1 MLTRTTLIAVTLA
14 AIAAAAPL
22 ATAENVDLV
31 TLPKRDTVQ
40 LTIYNSE
47 DLTLVRETRHVTV
60 KKGANKLQ
68 FSWAGTMIDPTSVRF
83 RPLAHDDAI
92 EVADTVYPGQKPQHL
107 YWNIESNF
115 EGQLPVEVC
124 YFTSGLTWQMDY
136 TAITDAA
143 EERMLFRGYVRVFN
157 KSGEEYDNAQ
167 IRLIVGKINLVE
179 KIAAIA
185 RRYGQAPPRPTEESE
200 RFGRLRKE
208 ATRQVMDRA
217 DGAMGEAAAAPKQ
230 IVKEGVSEYFMFS
243 IDGRETVPDGWSKRM
258 IAVTA
263 EDVAFDIVYRMRAY
277 QYGARPV
284 RFFIWPNDAEHNLG
298 DSPLPDGQVRIFR
311 ENAKDGLA
319 FVSQQKINY
328 VPITDKIE
336 INCGPD
342 DLVVYEP
349 KKMSTAR
356 DQFHFHWVGG

>member
-1 MLTRTTLIAVTLA
+1 
-14 AIAAAAPL
+14 
-22 ATAENVDLV
+22 
-31 TLPKRDTVQ
+31 
-40 LTIYNSE
+40 
-47 DLTLVRETRHVTV
+47 
-60 KKGANKLQ
+60 
-68 FSWAGTMIDPTSVRF
+68 
-83 RPLAHDDAI
+83 
-92 EVADTVYPGQKPQHL
+92 
-107 YWNIESNF
+107 
-115 EGQLPVEVC
+115 
-124 YFTSGLTWQMDY
+124 MDY

-243 IDGRETVPDGWSKRM
+243 IEGRETVPDGWSKRM

-356 DQFHFHWVGG
+356 DQFHFHWVGGHKREVVDGWDVRERWQHEIRNYRGEEIVFELRRRWDGDVDYDSEVDSKLFDYRTVETTLTVDKRTTKVYPCTAVYHMGTRKKQNRVELKEAR